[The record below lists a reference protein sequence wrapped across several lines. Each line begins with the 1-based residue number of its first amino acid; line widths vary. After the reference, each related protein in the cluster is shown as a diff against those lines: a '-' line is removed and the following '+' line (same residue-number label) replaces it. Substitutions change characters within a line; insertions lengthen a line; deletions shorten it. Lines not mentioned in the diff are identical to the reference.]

1 MNNLP
6 LNKPLISQLII
17 CCLLMLMACIPALH
31 AEDAETARSFER
43 KLPLAFLHM
52 DGLYNAANGNTY
64 AAGGFNGT
72 DVYQIMPD
80 GSTVVFA
87 TGLAGPID
95 IAEDSSGNLY
105 VTNFFSA
112 SVSKID
118 ASGEVTHFADTV
130 PFPSGI
136 VADQNGNFYVSQ
148 FGVADPQTG
157 LGTGDVI
164 QKIDA
169 NGVASTFAQG
179 DLLSA
184 PVGITMDA
192 AGNVYTANLHNGR
205 IIKIDPSGQQHF
217 VARPTPPEAVFA
229 IGHLEYAG
237 NRLYATGIQTQA
249 LYKIR
254 PDNGR
259 FKSKDISGRV
269 SFPNG
274 ITYEAANQALL
285 IAPGFS
291 SVPHLDRFRVRAH
304 QP

>member
-1 MNNLP
+1 MKNISLS
-6 LNKPLISQLII
+6 KPSDILSQAWYT
-17 CCLLMLMACIPALH
+17 LLLLVCMPALYAQEH
-31 AEDAETARSFER
+31 DTADSFER
-43 KLPLAFLHM
+43 KLPLAFLNM
-52 DGLYNAANGNTY
+52 DALYGAANGNIY

-72 DVYQIMPD
+72 DVYQIMPN

-95 IAEDSSGNLY
+95 IAEDSAGNLY
-105 VTNFFSA
+105 VTNFNNA

-118 ASGEVTHFADTV
+118 ASGTVSHFADTV

-136 VADQNGNFYVSQ
+136 VADQHDNLYVTQ
-148 FGVADPQTG
+148 YGVTDPQTG

-169 NGVASTFAQG
+169 NGVASIFSQG

-184 PVGITMDA
+184 PVGITMDHD
-192 AGNVYTANLHNGR
+192 GNVYTANLHNGR
-205 IIKIDPSGQQHF
+205 VIKIDSSGQQHF

-259 FKSKDISGRV
+259 FKTKDIGARV

-274 ITYEAANQALL
+274 ITYEAASQTLL

-291 SVPHLDRFRVRAH
+291 SVPHLDRFRVRQH
-304 QP
+304 QQ